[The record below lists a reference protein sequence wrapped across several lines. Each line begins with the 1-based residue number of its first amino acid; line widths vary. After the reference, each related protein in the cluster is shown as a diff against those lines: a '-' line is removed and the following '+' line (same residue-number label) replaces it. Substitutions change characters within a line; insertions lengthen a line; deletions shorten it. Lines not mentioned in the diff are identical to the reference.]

1 MGNLPGPWKGLEAP
15 GGRQELE
22 SVNKLGVEGGATR
35 RSRSASAGLGATS
48 RKRRSQDPAP
58 RASPGGSSTGISLRG
73 VSAGPSP
80 GRGFAASSPRRSA
93 PGAPARPGAPRAQP
107 PEVRAG
113 GPGEEP
119 EKPTGANQV
128 SEPLL
133 LETNITRDE
142 LFLPDNPLFLTA
154 HLSPE
159 EKRGRC
165 HLDPAEAFSGGFL
178 WMPRRGRPSAI
189 ARNW

>member
-113 GPGEEP
+113 GPGEE
-119 EKPTGANQV
+119 
-128 SEPLL
+128 
-133 LETNITRDE
+133 
-142 LFLPDNPLFLTA
+142 
-154 HLSPE
+154 

>member
-35 RSRSASAGLGATS
+35 RSRS
-48 RKRRSQDPAP
+48 
-58 RASPGGSSTGISLRG
+58 
-73 VSAGPSP
+73 
-80 GRGFAASSPRRSA
+80 
-93 PGAPARPGAPRAQP
+93 
-107 PEVRAG
+107 
-113 GPGEEP
+113 EP